1 MLDYLRHG
9 GKVTTRTCADAATHS
24 NEIGVL
30 ALKISKQGEAEIPGL
45 TDTVLSNRLGPK
57 RYVYTSPTRS

>member
-1 MLDYLRHG
+1 MP
-9 GKVTTRTCADAATHS
+9 CS

-45 TDTVLSNRLGPK
+45 TDEVKPNRLGPK
-57 RYVYTSPTRS
+57 R